1 MKIFLSPSD
10 QTGNLY
16 TGFSGVSEADICRQI
31 AQACF
36 NRLRSRN
43 DIACKLSLADT
54 YQQRVVESNSWGA
67 DAHVC
72 IHTNAGGGD
81 GTVVFCYPGNQ
92 NNEWVKGIY
101 DAISRISP
109 GNDDGIRPVT
119 NLYEINRTSAICVYL
134 EVEFHDSA
142 SGAKWLRDHVA
153 YIGETLADAIIS
165 IAGGKQ
171 MWYKVVVPATDEN
184 DAKLQYNDFDHFYVT
199 YNGNAYFQIGAYRD
213 AGNANS
219 MLATLIVH
227 GYDAKILRQE
237 V

>member
-16 TGFSGVSEADICRQI
+16 TGLNGVREAEICRQI
-31 AQACF
+31 AQECF
-36 NRLRSRN
+36 NYLRSRS
-43 DIACKLSLADT
+43 DIACKLSLANT
-54 YQQRVVESNSWGA
+54 YQERTAQSNAWGA
-67 DAHVC
+67 DVHVC

-81 GTVVFCYPGNQ
+81 GTVVFCYPGNEE
-92 NNEWVKGIY
+92 NTWVKGIY

-171 MWYKVVVPATDEN
+171 MWYKVVVPVTDEN

-213 AGNANS
+213 AGNANN
-219 MLATLIVH
+219 MLATLIAH